1 MTDEVREGGS
11 GSPMIGARG
20 PMGEPGI
27 TAMSLRVDGW
37 EGVADGLL
45 YMTVANS
52 TMEEP
57 RTNATVMGYEKRA
70 TEARNEMMMDRD
82 VAKPFLR
89 VRQRGILHSTVLSV
103 STWRH
108 VKGPTHM
115 MLSLYRITTAVMSPP
130 SV

>member
-20 PMGEPGI
+20 PMGE
-27 TAMSLRVDGW
+27 
-37 EGVADGLL
+37 GVADGLL

-57 RTNATVMGYEKRA
+57 RTKATVMGYEKRA